1 MKMRIIN
8 ISISVLFLLFLYGQV
23 ESHLLYQLCQWEHTN
38 LFVGDGDW
46 LLNAAQRAGGVIR
59 WIATWFI
66 QFFDRPVAG
75 VLLFLLPVAGIFAA
89 AARLLRKQ
97 GTIGYLLAALLC
109 VVQLFSL
116 YDYNF
121 YWAGSL
127 ALFLVMGLWCMLSLI
142 KQESIRYALFLA
154 GIPLTGWWLGSVALV
169 YTLGGILLF
178 VTRRRTV
185 LTILLPLLIHAINI
199 YIMHE
204 TGEFPSL
211 KAVLSPSLY
220 YEAMLDAPSYH
231 VLPWVGALLIAT
243 GSRFLPVV
251 DFKNRIVTA
260 TVCLVGWSVPV
271 LLFLQFEGGFR
282 NKSNID
288 IWRLNHHAYL
298 EDWDAILEFLK
309 GKPMTNYL
317 FMNYANMALAQKGE
331 LGNLAFHYAPKGA
344 NALLINTNT
353 GKDASVRMLASDI
366 HYLVGCVA
374 EAQQHAFEAQVAM
387 PTSLGIQ
394 SLKRLV
400 KTNLILGHYKVAE
413 KYLDLIAKTTFHQ
426 EWAEKYRTFLY
437 NDKAVETDSE
447 LGEKRR
453 SLSKTNRFA
462 MFEGWHVELE
472 DILEANPKN
481 EKAMLYLGLSHLLN
495 KDMEGFK
502 RFLDKHYGT
511 ETLQQLPP
519 VFQQAVFVL
528 YEQQQER
535 WNDYA
540 LSPQLQD
547 NYASYRELFFKSRN
561 NPNLKNVM
569 RNAYGNTLW
578 YYLMFK

>member
-23 ESHLLYQLCQWEHTN
+23 ESHLLYQLYQWEHTN

-46 LLNAAQRAGGVIR
+46 LLNASQRAGGAIR

-66 QFFDRPVAG
+66 QFFDRPVVG
-75 VLLFLLPVAGIFAA
+75 VLLFLLPVAGIFAT

-127 ALFLVMGLWCMLSLI
+127 ALFLVMGLWCILSLI

-178 VTRRRTV
+178 VTCRRTV
-185 LTILLPLLIHAINI
+185 LTILLPLLIHTINI

-204 TGEFPSL
+204 TGEYPSL
-211 KAVLSPSLY
+211 KAALSPSLY

-243 GSRFLPVV
+243 GSRFLPAV

-260 TVCLVGWSVPV
+260 TVCLVGWSVPIF
-271 LLFLQFEGGFR
+271 LFLQFEGSFR

-309 GKPMTNYL
+309 EKPMTNYL

-331 LGNLAFHYAPKGA
+331 LGNLAFHYSPKGA
-344 NALLINTNT
+344 NSLLINTNT

-400 KTNLILGHYKVAE
+400 KTNLIFGHYKVAE
-413 KYLDLIAKTTFHQ
+413 KYLDLIAKTTFHK

-462 MFEGWHVELE
+462 MFEGWHAELE

-481 EKAMLYLGLSHLLN
+481 EKAMLYLGLSYLLN
-495 KDMEGFK
+495 KDMEGFR
-502 RFLDKHYGT
+502 RFLDKYYGT

-535 WNDYA
+535 WNDFA
-540 LSPQLQD
+540 LSPQLHD
-547 NYASYRELFFKSRN
+547 SYANYRELFFKSRN
-561 NPNLKNVM
+561 TPNLKNVM